1 MVALYLH
8 VLPDEVRDKM
18 SYVDYQDMIKE
29 IGIKINY
36 ESVSNLLGNSYAENA
51 GEAINSAHP
60 FNYKDIK
67 ELKPQRMTREMA
79 MKFLGQSPK

>member
-36 ESVSNLLGNSYAENA
+36 ESISNVLGNSYADA
-51 GEAINSAHP
+51 GEMVSSANP
-60 FNYKDIK
+60 LNYKEVK
-67 ELKPQRMTREMA
+67 EMKPQRMTKEMA
-79 MKFLGQSPK
+79 MKFMGQSPK